1 MKLQRLV
8 LMFLIIVACCNT
20 AFAQRKFA
28 MGEVIDMQLIS
39 KTPQKVRVSERSFRG
54 MPASF
59 SLEKYCPTPG
69 DQGDYGTCT
78 AWANGYG
85 VATILYA
92 QTHNL
97 TDKALINK
105 YAFSPTFLYE
115 QIKDSKDYKCQF
127 GSSIISALIM
137 LMDKGDAT
145 LRTTPYSCGST
156 ITETAKNEAVNY
168 KIGDASFLFAAK
180 GYSKDDAYLKTK
192 DEAIELTKKALTE
205 GSPIAVSFTLPQ
217 SFLNIKSAVWNPD
230 ARETSVDT
238 AWKHNKHA
246 MCVIGYDDN
255 KAGGAFQVL
264 NSWGATWGDK
274 GTIWIKYNDFAGWCN
289 YAIQTFASPFTK
301 VPDERKEEPKPVPVP
316 PAPPVPDPKP
326 VPAPDPKPTPKPEPK
341 PTPAPVPDPK
351 PKPTPVPDPKPT
363 PTPVAATGLSGSI
376 EFKLNSGTDMPV
388 NRISSRNL
396 VVEEEKAA
404 KEDLVAY
411 TMMESYT
418 SGTKF
423 RFYMNID
430 KEAYIYAF
438 ATDLTGKINKILPFD
453 DMTSTHVGANT
464 VVAFPSDTKI
474 IKMDENKGIDYLL
487 ILYSKE
493 KLNMDEM
500 INTMGNKQGGLSS
513 KVMAALGNK
522 LIKKE
527 DINYTATQVG
537 FEVKASATG
546 TVVPLMVEIKHN

>member
-1 MKLQRLV
+1 MLS
-8 LMFLIIVACCNT
+8 FT
-20 AFAQRKFA
+20 AIGKAQRKFA
-28 MGEVIDMQLIS
+28 MGEIIDMQLIS

-54 MPASF
+54 LPSSY
-59 SLEKYCPTPG
+59 SLEKYSPTPG
-69 DQGDYGTCT
+69 DQGNYGTCT

-92 QTHNL
+92 VTHDL
-97 TDKALINK
+97 TDKALVNK

-115 QIKDSKDYKCQF
+115 QIKDSKDYSCQF
-127 GSSIISALIM
+127 GSSIITALQT
-137 LMDKGDAT
+137 LMSLGDAT
-145 LRTTPYSCGST
+145 LRTTPYKCGST
-156 ITETAKNEAVNY
+156 ITETAKSEAVNY
-168 KIGDASFLFAAK
+168 KIADASFLFAAK
-180 GYSKDDAYLKTK
+180 GYSKNDVCLKTR
-192 DEAIELTKKALTE
+192 DESIELAKKALTE

-217 SFLNIKSAVWNPD
+217 SFLDIKSAVWNPD
-230 ARETSVDT
+230 SRESSVDT

-255 KAGGAFQVL
+255 VAGGAFQVL
-264 NSWGATWGDK
+264 NSWGADWADHGK
-274 GTIWIKYNDFAGWCN
+274 IWIKYNDFVSWCN
-289 YAIQTFASPFTK
+289 YAIQPFASPDTK
-301 VPDERKEEPKPVPVP
+301 VPDEKKEDPKPVP
-316 PAPPVPDPKP
+316 PAPDPKPVPVPDPKP
-326 VPAPDPKPTPKPEPK
+326 VPPPAPDPKPS
-341 PTPAPVPDPK
+341 PAPVI
-351 PKPTPVPDPKPT
+351 VN
-363 PTPVAATGLSGSI
+363 GLSGNI
-376 EFKLNSGTDMPV
+376 EFKLNTGDDMPV

-396 VVEEEKAA
+396 VVEEENSA

-411 TMMESYT
+411 TMMNSYT

-453 DMTSTHVGANT
+453 DLTSTHVGANT

-493 KLNMDEM
+493 KLNMDDM
-500 INTMGNKQGGLSS
+500 LKTMGNKQGGLSAKIIS
-513 KVMAALGNK
+513 ALGDK

-527 DINYTATQVG
+527 DITYTGTEVG
-537 FEVKASATG
+537 FKVKENVNG

>member
-1 MKLQRLV
+1 MKLHKSAL
-8 LMFLIIVACCNT
+8 FLCLCICVCSLARG
-20 AFAQRKFA
+20 QRKFA
-28 MGEVIDMQLIS
+28 MGEVIDMALIS

-54 MPASF
+54 LPTSY
-59 SLEKYCPTPG
+59 SLEQYSPTPG
-69 DQGDYGTCT
+69 DQGNYGTCT

-92 QTHNL
+92 ITHGL
-97 TDKALINK
+97 TDKTLVNK

-115 QIKDSKDYKCQF
+115 QIKDSKDYNCQF
-127 GSSIISALIM
+127 GSSIINALIT

-145 LRTTPYSCGST
+145 LRTTPYKCGST
-156 ITETAKNEAVNY
+156 ITETAKTEAENY
-168 KIGDASFLFAAK
+168 KIADASFLFAAK
-180 GYSKDDAYLKTK
+180 GYSKDDVYLKTK

-205 GSPIAVSFTLPQ
+205 GSPVSVSFTLPQ
-217 SFLNIKSAVWNPD
+217 SFLDIKSDVWNPSS
-230 ARETSVDT
+230 RESVVDT

-264 NSWGATWGDK
+264 NSWGSDWADHGK
-274 GTIWIKYNDFAGWCN
+274 IWIKYTDFATWCN
-289 YAIQTFASPFTK
+289 YAIQAFANPYTK
-301 VPDERKEEPKPVPVP
+301 VPDEKKEEPKPA
-316 PAPPVPDPKP
+316 PAPDPKP
-326 VPAPDPKPTPKPEPK
+326 VPAPDPKPVPTPDPKPAPAPAPDPK
-341 PTPAPVPDPK
+341 PAPVP
-351 PKPTPVPDPKPT
+351 
-363 PTPVAATGLSGSI
+363 VAETGLSGSI
-376 EFKLNSGTDMPV
+376 EFKLNSGDDMPV

-404 KEDLVAY
+404 KEELVAY
-411 TMMESYT
+411 TMLNSYT

-430 KEAYIYAF
+430 KEAYVYAF
-438 ATDLTGKINKILPFD
+438 ATDLSGKINRILPFD

-474 IKMDENKGIDYLL
+474 IKMDDNKGIDYLL

-493 KLNMDEM
+493 KLNMDELM
-500 INTMGNKQGGLSS
+500 NKMGNKQGGLSA
-513 KVMAALGNK
+513 KIMNALGDK

-527 DINYTATQVG
+527 EVKYTGTQVG
-537 FEVKASATG
+537 FEVKENATG

>member
-1 MKLQRLV
+1 MKLQKSAL
-8 LMFLIIVACCNT
+8 LFSLFLISSIT
-20 AFAQRKFA
+20 SFAQRKFA
-28 MGEVIDMQLIS
+28 MGEVINMELIA

-54 MPASF
+54 LPSSF
-59 SLEKYCPTPG
+59 SLEKYSPTPG
-69 DQGDYGTCT
+69 DQGNYGTCT

-85 VATILYA
+85 VATILYSI
-92 QTHNL
+92 THNL
-97 TDKALINK
+97 TDKTLINK

-115 QIKDSKDYKCQF
+115 QIKDSKDYNCQF
-127 GSSIISALIM
+127 GSSIINALIT
-137 LMDKGDAT
+137 LIDKGDAT
-145 LRTTPYSCGST
+145 LKTIPYKCGST
-156 ITETAKNEAVNY
+156 ITETARNEAVNY
-168 KIGDASFLFAAK
+168 KIADASFLFAAK

-205 GSPIAVSFTLPQ
+205 GSPISVSFTLPQ
-217 SFLNIKSAVWNPD
+217 SFLDIKSAVWNPD
-230 ARETSVDT
+230 SRESSVDT

-255 KAGGAFQVL
+255 MAGGAFQVL
-264 NSWGATWGDK
+264 NSWGADWADHGK
-274 GTIWIKYNDFAGWCN
+274 IWIKYNDFVSWCN
-289 YAIQTFASPFTK
+289 YAIQPFASPYTK
-301 VPDERKEEPKPVPVP
+301 VPDEKKEDPKPVP
-316 PAPPVPDPKP
+316 PAPDPKPAPVPDPKP
-326 VPAPDPKPTPKPEPK
+326 VPVPDPKPTPPPAPDPKPTPV
-341 PTPAPVPDPK
+341 PV
-351 PKPTPVPDPKPT
+351 V
-363 PTPVAATGLSGSI
+363 VSGLSGSI
-376 EFKLNSGTDMPV
+376 EFKLNNGDDMPV

-396 VVEEEKAA
+396 VVEEEKTA

-411 TMMESYT
+411 TMMNSYT

-500 INTMGNKQGGLSS
+500 MNKMSNKQGGLSS
-513 KVMAALGNK
+513 KIMTALGDK

-527 DINYTATQVG
+527 DIIYNGTQVG
-537 FEVKASATG
+537 FEVKANATG
-546 TVVPLMVEIKHN
+546 SVVPLMVEIKHN

>member
-1 MKLQRLV
+1 MKLQKLT
-8 LMFLIIVACCNT
+8 LLFSLCFSICTIT
-20 AFAQRKFA
+20 FAQRKFA
-28 MGEVIDMQLIS
+28 MGEVINLELIA
-39 KTPQKVRVSERSFRG
+39 KTPQKVRVSERSFKSL
-54 MPASF
+54 PASY
-59 SLEKYCPTPG
+59 SLEQYSPTPG

-92 QTHNL
+92 ATHNL
-97 TDKALINK
+97 TDKKVINK

-115 QIKDSKDYKCQF
+115 QIKDKSDYKCQF
-127 GSSIISALIM
+127 GSSIISAI
-137 LMDKGDAT
+137 LMMADKGVST
-145 LRTTPYSCGST
+145 LRTTPYACGST
-156 ITETAKNEAVNY
+156 ITETAYAEAVNY
-168 KIGDASFLFAAK
+168 RIGDASFLFAAK
-180 GYSKDDAYLKTK
+180 GYSKDDAYIRTS
-192 DEAIELTKKALTE
+192 DESIELAKKALTE
-205 GSPIAVSFTLPQ
+205 GSPIAVSFTLPK

-230 ARETSVDT
+230 SRESSVDT

-264 NSWGATWGDK
+264 NSWGSDWADN
-274 GTIWIKYNDFAGWCN
+274 GTIWIKYNDFVSWCN
-289 YAIQTFASPFTK
+289 YAIQTFASPNTK
-301 VPDERKEEPKPVPVP
+301 IPDEQKEDPKPAPVP

-326 VPAPDPKPTPKPEPK
+326 VPAPDPKPV
-341 PTPAPVPDPK
+341 PAPVPPVPDPK
-351 PKPTPVPDPKPT
+351 PVPTPA
-363 PTPVAATGLSGSI
+363 PVIANGLSGNI
-376 EFKLNSGTDMPV
+376 EFKLNSGDDMPV

-396 VVEEEKAA
+396 VVEEEKSA

-411 TMMESYT
+411 TMMNSYS

-438 ATDLTGKINKILPFD
+438 ATDLTGKINRILPFD
-453 DMTSTHVGANT
+453 DLTSTHVGANT

-500 INTMGNKQGGLSS
+500 MNAMGNKQGGLSS
-513 KVMAALGNK
+513 KIMTALGNK

-527 DINYTATQVG
+527 YINYTGTQVG
-537 FEVKASATG
+537 FEVKANVTG

>member
-1 MKLQRLV
+1 MKLQK
-8 LMFLIIVACCNT
+8 LILLFTLLCACSVSS
-20 AFAQRKFA
+20 FAQRKFA
-28 MGEVIDMQLIS
+28 MGEVIDMALIS

-54 MPASF
+54 MPTSF

-85 VATILYA
+85 IATILYA

-127 GSSIISALIM
+127 GSSIINALIM

-145 LRTTPYSCGST
+145 LRTTPYGCGSV
-156 ITETAKNEAVNY
+156 ITENAKNEAINY
-168 KIGDASFLFAAK
+168 KIADASFLFAAK

-192 DEAIELTKKALTE
+192 DESIELAKKALTE

-230 ARETSVDT
+230 SRESVVDT

-264 NSWGATWGDK
+264 NSWGADWGDK
-274 GTIWIKYNDFAGWCN
+274 GTIWIKYNDFVSWCN
-289 YAIQTFASPFTK
+289 YAIQTFASPYTK
-301 VPDERKEEPKPVPVP
+301 VPDERKEEPKPAPVP

-326 VPAPDPKPTPKPEPK
+326 VPVPDPK

-351 PKPTPVPDPKPT
+351 PTPA
-363 PTPVAATGLSGSI
+363 PVAVTGLSGSI

-396 VVEEEKAA
+396 VVEEEKSA

-500 INTMGNKQGGLSS
+500 INTMGNKQGGLSA
-513 KVMAALGNK
+513 KIMAALGNK

-527 DINYTATQVG
+527 DISYTGTQVG
-537 FEVKASATG
+537 FEVKANATG
-546 TVVPLMVEIKHN
+546 SVVPLMVEIKHN

>member
-1 MKLQRLV
+1 MKLQKLALLFSLGCLFGSTV
-8 LMFLIIVACCNT
+8 
-20 AFAQRKFA
+20 FAQRKFA
-28 MGEVIDMQLIS
+28 MGEVINMELIA
-39 KTPQKVRVSERSFRG
+39 KTPQKVRVSERSFQNL
-54 MPASF
+54 PASY
-59 SLEKYCPTPG
+59 SLEQYCPTPG

-92 QTHNL
+92 ATHNL
-97 TDKALINK
+97 KDKKLINK

-115 QIKDSKDYKCQF
+115 QIKDKSDYKCQF
-127 GSSIISALIM
+127 GSSIISAI
-137 LMDKGDAT
+137 LMMADKGVST
-145 LRTTPYSCGST
+145 LRTTPYACGST
-156 ITETAKNEAVNY
+156 ITETAFTEAVNY
-168 KIGDASFLFAAK
+168 RIGDASFLFAAK
-180 GYSKDDAYLKTK
+180 GYSKDDKYLRTA
-192 DEAIELTKKALTE
+192 DESVELAKKALTE

-230 ARETSVDT
+230 SRESSVDT

-264 NSWGATWGDK
+264 NSWGADWADK
-274 GTIWIKYNDFAGWCN
+274 GTIWIKYKDFTSWCN
-289 YAIQTFASPFTK
+289 YAIQTFASPYTK
-301 VPDERKEEPKPVPVP
+301 IPDEQKEDPKPVPVP

-326 VPAPDPKPTPKPEPK
+326 VPAPPVPNPKPV
-341 PTPAPVPDPK
+341 PVPDPK
-351 PKPTPVPDPKPT
+351 PVPAPEPKPVP
-363 PTPVAATGLSGSI
+363 VIVNGLIGNI
-376 EFKLNSGTDMPV
+376 EFKLNSGDDMPV

-396 VVEEEKAA
+396 VVEEEKSA

-411 TMMESYT
+411 TMMNSYS

-438 ATDLTGKINKILPFD
+438 ATDLSGKINKILPFD
-453 DMTSTHVGANT
+453 DLTSTHVGSNT

-474 IKMDENKGIDYLL
+474 IKLDENKGIDYLL

-500 INTMGNKQGGLSS
+500 MNAMGNKQGGLSS
-513 KVMAALGNK
+513 KIIAALGNK

-527 DINYTATQVG
+527 NISYTGTQVG
-537 FEVKASATG
+537 FEVKDNVAG
-546 TVVPLMVEIKHN
+546 TVVPLMIEIKHN

>member
-1 MKLQRLV
+1 MKLPKLALLV
-8 LMFLIIVACCNT
+8 SLCFTLCST
-20 AFAQRKFA
+20 SFAQRKFA
-28 MGEVIDMQLIS
+28 MGEVIDLQLIS

-54 MPASF
+54 LPASY
-59 SLEKYCPTPG
+59 SLEQYCPTPG
-69 DQGDYGTCT
+69 DQGNYGTCT

-92 QTHNL
+92 KTHEL
-97 TDKALINK
+97 TDKTLINK

-115 QIKDSKDYKCQF
+115 QIKDSKDYSCQF
-127 GSSIISALIM
+127 GSSIINALVTLI
-137 LMDKGDAT
+137 DKGDAT
-145 LRTTPYSCGST
+145 LKTTPYKCGST
-156 ITETAKNEAVNY
+156 ITETAKNEATNY
-168 KIGDASFLFAAK
+168 KIADASFLFAAK
-180 GYSKDDAYLKTK
+180 GYSKDDAYLKSK
-192 DEAIELTKKALTE
+192 EEAIDLTKKALTE

-217 SFLNIKSAVWNPD
+217 SFLDIKSAVWNPD
-230 ARETSVDT
+230 SRETSVDT

-264 NSWGATWGDK
+264 NSWGSDWADH
-274 GTIWIKYNDFAGWCN
+274 GTIWIKYNDFYSWCN
-289 YAIQTFASPFTK
+289 YAIQPFASPYTK
-301 VPDERKEEPKPVPVP
+301 APDEKPVP
-316 PAPPVPDPKP
+316 PAPVPDPKP
-326 VPAPDPKPTPKPEPK
+326 VPVPDPKPV
-341 PTPAPVPDPK
+341 PVPDPK
-351 PKPTPVPDPKPT
+351 PVPPPAPDPKPV
-363 PTPVAATGLSGSI
+363 PPAPVAENFLSGSL
-376 EFKLNSGTDMPV
+376 EFKLNTGDDMPV

-411 TMMESYT
+411 TMMNSYT

-423 RFYMNID
+423 RFFMNID

-493 KLNMDEM
+493 KLNMDDM
-500 INTMGNKQGGLSS
+500 LRTMSNKEGGLSS
-513 KVMAALGNK
+513 KIVAAIGNK

-527 DINYTATQVG
+527 DISYAGTEVG
-537 FEVKASATG
+537 FVVKENAKG

>member
-1 MKLQRLV
+1 MKLQKLV
-8 LMFLIIVACCNT
+8 LLLALIFIFYFSS
-20 AFAQRKFA
+20 FAQRKFA
-28 MGEVIDMQLIS
+28 MGEVINMELIA

-54 MPASF
+54 LPTSF

-69 DQGDYGTCT
+69 DQGQYGTCT

-85 VATILYA
+85 VATILYSI
-92 QTHNL
+92 THNL
-97 TDKALINK
+97 TDKTLVNK

-115 QIKDSKDYKCQF
+115 QIKDSKDYTCQG
-127 GSSIISALIM
+127 GSSIIDALLTLIN
-137 LMDKGDAT
+137 LGDAT
-145 LRTTPYSCGST
+145 LKTTPYKCGLT
-156 ITETAKNEAVNY
+156 ITETAKSEAGNY
-168 KIGDASFLFAAK
+168 KIADASFLFAAK
-180 GYSKDDAYLKTK
+180 GYSKEDAYLKTRE
-192 DEAIELTKKALTE
+192 EAIDLTKKALTE

-217 SFLNIKSAVWNPD
+217 SFLDIKSAVWNPD
-230 ARETSVDT
+230 SRESSVDT

-255 KAGGAFQVL
+255 MAGGAFQVL
-264 NSWGATWGDK
+264 NSWGADWADK
-274 GTIWIKYNDFAGWCN
+274 GMIWIKYNDFVSWCN
-289 YAIQTFASPFTK
+289 YAIQPFASPYTK
-301 VPDERKEEPKPVPVP
+301 VPDERKEDPKPVP
-316 PAPPVPDPKP
+316 
-326 VPAPDPKPTPKPEPK
+326 PAPDPKPTPP
-341 PTPAPVPDPK
+341 PAPDPK
-351 PKPTPVPDPKPT
+351 PVPVPDPKPT
-363 PTPVAATGLSGSI
+363 PAPVVVSSLSGSI
-376 EFKLNSGTDMPV
+376 EFKLNTGEDMPV

-396 VVEEEKAA
+396 VVEEEKSA

-411 TMMESYT
+411 TMMNSYT

-430 KEAYIYAF
+430 REAYIYAF
-438 ATDLTGKINKILPFD
+438 ATDLSGKINKILPFD

-500 INTMGNKQGGLSS
+500 LNTMGNKQGGLSS
-513 KVMAALGNK
+513 KIMAALGDK

-527 DINYTATQVG
+527 AINYTGTQVG
-537 FEVKASATG
+537 FEVKADAAG

>member
-1 MKLQRLV
+1 
-8 LMFLIIVACCNT
+8 
-20 AFAQRKFA
+20 
-28 MGEVIDMQLIS
+28 MGEVIDLELIS

-54 MPASF
+54 LPTSY
-59 SLEKYCPTPG
+59 SLEKYTPTPG

-92 QTHNL
+92 ITHDL
-97 TDKALINK
+97 TDKTLINK

-127 GSSIISALIM
+127 GSSIINALIM

-145 LRTTPYSCGST
+145 LRTIPYKCGST
-156 ITETAKNEAVNY
+156 ISEVALNEAINY
-168 KIGDASFLFAAK
+168 KIADASFLFAAK

-192 DEAIELTKKALTE
+192 DESIELAKKALTE
-205 GSPIAVSFTLPQ
+205 GSPISVSFTLPQ

-264 NSWGATWGDK
+264 NSWGADWADH
-274 GTIWIKYNDFAGWCN
+274 GTIWIKYDDFVSWCN
-289 YAIQTFASPFTK
+289 YAIQTFASPYTK
-301 VPDERKEEPKPVPVP
+301 VPDERKEEPKPAPVP

-326 VPAPDPKPTPKPEPK
+326 IPAPVPDPKPVPVPDPK

-351 PKPTPVPDPKPT
+351 PTPA
-363 PTPVAATGLSGSI
+363 PVAVTGLSGSI

-438 ATDLTGKINKILPFD
+438 ATDLSGKINKILPFD

-500 INTMGNKQGGLSS
+500 INTMGNKQGGLSA
-513 KVMAALGNK
+513 KIMAALGNK

-527 DINYTATQVG
+527 DISYTGTQVG
-537 FEVKASATG
+537 FEVKANTIG

>member
-1 MKLQRLV
+1 MKLQK
-8 LMFLIIVACCNT
+8 LILLYSLFFVNSIT

-28 MGEVIDMQLIS
+28 MGEVINMELIS

-54 MPASF
+54 LPSSY
-59 SLEKYCPTPG
+59 SLEKYSPTPG
-69 DQGDYGTCT
+69 DQGNYGTCT

-85 VATILYA
+85 VATILYSI
-92 QTHNL
+92 THDL

-115 QIKDSKDYKCQF
+115 QIKDSKDYNCQF
-127 GSSIISALIM
+127 GSSIINALIT
-137 LMDKGDAT
+137 LIDKGDAT
-145 LRTTPYSCGST
+145 LRTIPYKCGST

-168 KIGDASFLFAAK
+168 KIADASFLFAAK

-192 DEAIELTKKALTE
+192 EESIELAKKALTE
-205 GSPIAVSFTLPQ
+205 GSPLAVSFTLPQ
-217 SFLNIKSAVWNPD
+217 SFLDIKSAVWNPD
-230 ARETSVDT
+230 SRESSVDT

-255 KAGGAFQVL
+255 MAGGAFQVL
-264 NSWGATWGDK
+264 NSWGADWADHGK
-274 GTIWIKYNDFAGWCN
+274 IWIKYDDFVSWCN
-289 YAIQTFASPFTK
+289 YAIQPFANPYTK
-301 VPDERKEEPKPVPVP
+301 VPDEKKEDPKPVP
-316 PAPPVPDPKP
+316 PAPDPKPVPVPDPKP
-326 VPAPDPKPTPKPEPK
+326 VPVPDPKPVPPAPDPKPTP
-341 PTPAPVPDPK
+341 APVAE
-351 PKPTPVPDPKPT
+351 TS
-363 PTPVAATGLSGSI
+363 LSGSI
-376 EFKLNSGTDMPV
+376 EFKLNSGDDMPV
-388 NRISSRNL
+388 NRVSSRNL

-411 TMMESYT
+411 TMMNSYT

-430 KEAYIYAF
+430 KEAYVYAF
-438 ATDLTGKINKILPFD
+438 ATDLSGKINRILPFD

-500 INTMGNKQGGLSS
+500 LAAMGNKQGGLSAKIMS
-513 KVMAALGNK
+513 ALGNK

-527 DINYTATQVG
+527 DVTYTGTQVG
-537 FEVKASATG
+537 FEVKANATG

>member
-1 MKLQRLV
+1 MKLQKLV
-8 LMFLIIVACCNT
+8 LLFSLLLIT
-20 AFAQRKFA
+20 TSSSFAQRKFA
-28 MGEVIDMQLIS
+28 MGEVINMELIS

-54 MPASF
+54 LPASY

-69 DQGDYGTCT
+69 DQGNYGTCT

-92 QTHNL
+92 ITHNL
-97 TDKALINK
+97 TDKAVINK

-115 QIKDSKDYKCQF
+115 QIKDSKDYGCQF
-127 GSSIISALIM
+127 GSSIISALIT
-137 LMDKGDAT
+137 LIDKGDAT
-145 LRTTPYSCGST
+145 LKTIPYKCGST

-168 KIGDASFLFAAK
+168 KIADASFLFAAK
-180 GYSKDDAYLKTK
+180 GYSKDDAYLKSK
-192 DEAIELTKKALTE
+192 EDAIDLTKKALTE
-205 GSPIAVSFTLPQ
+205 GSPIAVSFTLPK
-217 SFLNIKSAVWNPD
+217 SFLDIKSAVWNPD
-230 ARETSVDT
+230 SRESSVDT

-264 NSWGATWGDK
+264 NSWGADWGDK
-274 GTIWIKYNDFAGWCN
+274 GTIWIKYNDFVSWCN
-289 YAIQTFASPFTK
+289 YAIQAFANPYTK
-301 VPDERKEEPKPVPVP
+301 VPDEKKEDPKPV
-316 PAPPVPDPKP
+316 PPVPDPKP
-326 VPAPDPKPTPKPEPK
+326 VPAPDPKP
-341 PTPAPVPDPK
+341 V
-351 PKPTPVPDPKPT
+351 PVPDPKPT
-363 PTPVAATGLSGSI
+363 PPPAPAPVAVSSLSGSI
-376 EFKLNSGTDMPV
+376 EFKLNSGDDMPV

-411 TMMESYT
+411 TMMNSYT

-423 RFYMNID
+423 RFFMNID

-438 ATDLTGKINKILPFD
+438 ATDLSGKINKILPFD

-474 IKMDENKGIDYLL
+474 IKLDENKGIDYLL

-493 KLNMDEM
+493 KLNIDEM
-500 INTMGNKQGGLSS
+500 MNAMGNKQGGLSS
-513 KVMAALGNK
+513 KIMAALGNK

-527 DINYTATQVG
+527 DISYTGTQVG
-537 FEVKASATG
+537 FEVKANATG

>member
-1 MKLQRLV
+1 
-8 LMFLIIVACCNT
+8 MFSFCWSLSIT
-20 AFAQRKFA
+20 TFAQRKFA
-28 MGEVIDMQLIS
+28 MGEVIDMELIS
-39 KTPQKVRVSERSFRG
+39 KTPQKVRVSERSFKG
-54 MPASF
+54 LPASF
-59 SLEKYCPTPG
+59 SLEKYSPTPG
-69 DQGDYGTCT
+69 DQGNYGTCT

-92 QTHNL
+92 KTHEL

-115 QIKDSKDYKCQF
+115 QIKDTKDYSCQF
-127 GSSIISALIM
+127 GSSIINALVM

-145 LRTTPYSCGST
+145 LRTIPYKCGST
-156 ITETAKNEAVNY
+156 ISETALNEAINY
-168 KIGDASFLFAAK
+168 KIADASFLFAAK
-180 GYSKDDAYLKTK
+180 GYSKEDAYLKTR
-192 DEAIELTKKALTE
+192 DEAIDLTKKALTE
-205 GSPIAVSFTLPQ
+205 GSPISVSFTLPQ
-217 SFLNIKSAVWNPD
+217 SFLDIKSAVWNPD
-230 ARETSVDT
+230 SRESSVDT

-255 KAGGAFQVL
+255 VAGGAFQVL
-264 NSWGATWGDK
+264 NSWGSDWADHGK
-274 GTIWIKYNDFAGWCN
+274 IWIKYNDFAAWCN
-289 YAIQTFASPFTK
+289 YAIQPFASPYTK
-301 VPDERKEEPKPVPVP
+301 VPDEKKEDPKPVPVP

-326 VPAPDPKPTPKPEPK
+326 VPVPDPKPVPPPAPDPKPTP
-341 PTPAPVPDPK
+341 APVI
-351 PKPTPVPDPKPT
+351 
-363 PTPVAATGLSGSI
+363 VAGLSGSM
-376 EFKLNSGTDMPV
+376 EFKLNSGDDMPV

-396 VVEEEKAA
+396 VVEEEKSA

-411 TMMESYT
+411 TMMNSYT

-423 RFYMNID
+423 RFFMNID

-500 INTMGNKQGGLSS
+500 MTTMGNKQGGLSS
-513 KVMAALGNK
+513 KIIAALGNK

-527 DINYTATQVG
+527 DINYTGTQVG
-537 FEVKASATG
+537 FEVKGNAAG

>member
-1 MKLQRLV
+1 MKLPKLV
-8 LMFLIIVACCNT
+8 LLFTVCCT
-20 AFAQRKFA
+20 FYATTFAQRKFA
-28 MGEVIDMQLIS
+28 MGEVIDMALIS

-54 MPASF
+54 LPASY
-59 SLEKYCPTPG
+59 SLEQYCPTPG
-69 DQGDYGTCT
+69 DQGQFGTCT

-85 VATILYA
+85 LATILYA
-92 QTHNL
+92 STHNL

-115 QIKDSKDYKCQF
+115 QIKDSKDYNCQF
-127 GSSIISALIM
+127 GSSIISALLTLI
-137 LMDKGDAT
+137 DKGDAT
-145 LRTTPYSCGST
+145 LRTTPYKCGAT

-168 KIGDASFLFAAK
+168 KIADASFLFAAK
-180 GYSKDDAYLKTK
+180 GYSKDDAYLKSK
-192 DEAIELTKKALTE
+192 EDAIDLTKKALTE
-205 GSPIAVSFTLPQ
+205 GSPISVSFTLPQ
-217 SFLNIKSAVWNPD
+217 SFLDIKSAVWNPD
-230 ARETSVDT
+230 SRESSVDT

-264 NSWGATWGDK
+264 NSWGADWADK
-274 GTIWIKYNDFAGWCN
+274 GKIWIKYDDFVGWCN
-289 YAIQTFASPFTK
+289 YAIQAFASPYTK
-301 VPDERKEEPKPVPVP
+301 VPDEKKEEPKPVP
-316 PAPPVPDPKP
+316 PAPDPKPVPVPDPKP
-326 VPAPDPKPTPKPEPK
+326 VPPPVPNPKP
-341 PTPAPVPDPK
+341 VPP
-351 PKPTPVPDPKPT
+351 PVPDPKPT
-363 PTPVAATGLSGSI
+363 PPPAPDPKPTPAPVVVAGLSGSI
-376 EFKLNSGTDMPV
+376 EFKLNSGDDMPV

-396 VVEEEKAA
+396 VVEEEKSA

-411 TMMESYT
+411 TMMNSYT

-438 ATDLTGKINKILPFD
+438 ATDLSGKINKILPFD
-453 DMTSTHVGANT
+453 DMTSTHVGSNT

-474 IKMDENKGIDYLL
+474 IKLDENKGIDYLL

-493 KLNMDEM
+493 KLNMDDM
-500 INTMGNKQGGLSS
+500 MNTMGNKQGGLSS
-513 KVMAALGNK
+513 KIIAALGNK

-527 DINYTATQVG
+527 DIKYTGTQVG
-537 FEVKASATG
+537 FEVKDNVAG

>member
-1 MKLQRLV
+1 MKLQKLV
-8 LMFLIIVACCNT
+8 LPFSLLLISSISL
-20 AFAQRKFA
+20 FAQRKFA
-28 MGEVIDMQLIS
+28 MGEVIDMGLIS

-54 MPASF
+54 LPTSY
-59 SLEKYCPTPG
+59 SLEKYSPTPG
-69 DQGDYGTCT
+69 DQGNYGTCT

-92 QTHNL
+92 ITHDL
-97 TDKALINK
+97 TDKPLVNK

-115 QIKDSKDYKCQF
+115 QIKDSKDYTCQN
-127 GSSIISALIM
+127 GSSIINALLTLIN
-137 LMDKGDAT
+137 LGDAT
-145 LRTTPYSCGST
+145 LRTTPYKCGST

-168 KIGDASFLFAAK
+168 KIADASFLFAAK

-192 DEAIELTKKALTE
+192 EESIELAKKALTE
-205 GSPIAVSFTLPQ
+205 GSPLAVSFTLPQ
-217 SFLNIKSAVWNPD
+217 SFLDIKSAVWNPD
-230 ARETSVDT
+230 SRESSVDT

-255 KAGGAFQVL
+255 MAGGAFQVL
-264 NSWGATWGDK
+264 NSWGADWADHGK
-274 GTIWIKYNDFAGWCN
+274 IWIKYDDFVSWCN
-289 YAIQTFASPFTK
+289 YAIQPFASPYTK
-301 VPDERKEEPKPVPVP
+301 VPDEKKEDPKPVP
-316 PAPPVPDPKP
+316 PAPDPKP
-326 VPAPDPKPTPKPEPK
+326 VPAPEPK
-341 PTPAPVPDPK
+341 PV
-351 PKPTPVPDPKPT
+351 PVPDPKPT
-363 PTPVAATGLSGSI
+363 PAPAPDPKPAPVPVAEAGLSGSI
-376 EFKLNSGTDMPV
+376 EFKLNSGDDMPV
-388 NRISSRNL
+388 NRVSSRNL

-411 TMMESYT
+411 TMMNSYT
-418 SGTKF
+418 SGIKF

-474 IKMDENKGIDYLL
+474 IKMDDNKGIDYLL

-493 KLNMDEM
+493 KLNMDQM
-500 INTMGNKQGGLSS
+500 LTAMGNKQGGLSAKIMS
-513 KVMAALGNK
+513 ALGDK

-527 DINYTATQVG
+527 DVKYTGTQVG
-537 FEVKASATG
+537 FEVNANATG

>member
-1 MKLQRLV
+1 MKMQKLV
-8 LMFLIIVACCNT
+8 LLFSLCCACYTNT
-20 AFAQRKFA
+20 FAQRKFA
-28 MGEVIDMQLIS
+28 MGEVIDMALIS

-54 MPASF
+54 LPPSY
-59 SLEKYCPTPG
+59 SLEKYSPTPG
-69 DQGDYGTCT
+69 DQGNYGTCT

-92 QTHNL
+92 ITHDL
-97 TDKALINK
+97 TDKTLVNK

-115 QIKDSKDYKCQF
+115 QIKDSKDYTCQF
-127 GSSIISALIM
+127 GSSIINALVM

-145 LRTTPYSCGST
+145 LRTIPYKCGST
-156 ITETAKNEAVNY
+156 ISETALNEAINY
-168 KIGDASFLFAAK
+168 KIADASFLFAAK
-180 GYSKDDAYLKTK
+180 GYSKDDAYLKSK
-192 DEAIELTKKALTE
+192 EDAIDLTKKALTE
-205 GSPIAVSFTLPQ
+205 GSPISVSFTLPQ
-217 SFLNIKSAVWNPD
+217 SFLDIKSAVWNPD
-230 ARETSVDT
+230 SRESSVDT

-255 KAGGAFQVL
+255 MAGGAFQVL
-264 NSWGATWGDK
+264 NSWGADWADHGK
-274 GTIWIKYNDFAGWCN
+274 IWIKYDDFVSWCN
-289 YAIQTFASPFTK
+289 YAIQPFASPYTK
-301 VPDERKEEPKPVPVP
+301 VPDEKKEDPKPVP
-316 PAPPVPDPKP
+316 PAPEPV
-326 VPAPDPKPTPKPEPK
+326 
-341 PTPAPVPDPK
+341 
-351 PKPTPVPDPKPT
+351 PVPDPKPT
-363 PTPVAATGLSGSI
+363 PPPAPDPKPVPVPDPKPTPPPAPDPKPAPAPVEVSSLSGSI
-376 EFKLNSGTDMPV
+376 EFKLNSGDDMPV

-396 VVEEEKAA
+396 VVEEEKSA

-411 TMMESYT
+411 TMMNSYT

-438 ATDLTGKINKILPFD
+438 ATDLSGKINKILPFD

-500 INTMGNKQGGLSS
+500 VNAMGNKQGGLSS
-513 KVMAALGNK
+513 KIMAALGNK

-527 DINYTATQVG
+527 DISYTGTQVG
-537 FEVKASATG
+537 FEVKADAAG

>member
-1 MKLQRLV
+1 MKLQKLV
-8 LMFLIIVACCNT
+8 LLFSLCCT
-20 AFAQRKFA
+20 FYATTFAQRKFA
-28 MGEVIDMQLIS
+28 MGEVIDMELIS
-39 KTPQKVRVSERSFRG
+39 KTPQKVRISERSFQG
-54 MPASF
+54 LPTSY
-59 SLEKYCPTPG
+59 SLEQYCPTPG
-69 DQGDYGTCT
+69 DQGNYGTCT

-85 VATILYA
+85 LATILYA
-92 QTHNL
+92 KTHDL
-97 TDKALINK
+97 TDKTLINK

-115 QIKDSKDYKCQF
+115 QIKDSKDYSCQF
-127 GSSIISALIM
+127 GSSIISALLTLI
-137 LMDKGDAT
+137 DKGDAT
-145 LRTTPYSCGST
+145 LKTTPYKCGST

-168 KIGDASFLFAAK
+168 KIADASFLFAAK
-180 GYSKDDAYLKTK
+180 GYSKDDAYLKSK
-192 DEAIELTKKALTE
+192 EDAIDLTKKALTE
-205 GSPIAVSFTLPQ
+205 GSPIAVSFTLPK
-217 SFLNIKSAVWNPD
+217 SFLNIKSTVWNPD
-230 ARETSVDT
+230 SRESVIDT

-264 NSWGATWGDK
+264 NSWGADWADK
-274 GTIWIKYNDFAGWCN
+274 GMIWIKYDDFVGWCN
-289 YAIQTFASPFTK
+289 YAIQAFASPYTK
-301 VPDERKEEPKPVPVP
+301 VPDEKKEDPKPVP

-326 VPAPDPKPTPKPEPK
+326 DPKPVPVPDPKPTPPPAPDPKPTP
-341 PTPAPVPDPK
+341 APV
-351 PKPTPVPDPKPT
+351 V
-363 PTPVAATGLSGSI
+363 VSGLSGSI
-376 EFKLNSGTDMPV
+376 EFKLNNGDDMPV

-396 VVEEEKAA
+396 VVEEEKSA

-411 TMMESYT
+411 TMMNSYT

-438 ATDLTGKINKILPFD
+438 ATDLSGKINKILPFD
-453 DMTSTHVGANT
+453 DLTSTHVGANT

-500 INTMGNKQGGLSS
+500 MNTMGNKQGGLSS
-513 KVMAALGNK
+513 KIIAALGNK

-527 DINYTATQVG
+527 DVNYTGTQVG
-537 FEVKASATG
+537 FEVKANSAG